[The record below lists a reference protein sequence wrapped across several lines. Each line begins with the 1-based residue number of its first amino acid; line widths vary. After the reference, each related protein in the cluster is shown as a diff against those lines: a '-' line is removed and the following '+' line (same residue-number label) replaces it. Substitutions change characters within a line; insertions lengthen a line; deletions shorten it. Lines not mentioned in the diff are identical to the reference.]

1 MNRFALTAL
10 TVTLFAASTT
20 FGVAQTEAKEELM
33 ETQPQAKT
41 EAAQTGEV
49 EPTVDKEGAPT
60 GTEGEA
66 ASIVDE
72 GTTVEKE
79 STAES
84 ASELTE
90 DKGEPASLTQ

>member
-10 TVTLFAASTT
+10 TATLFAASSTLA
-20 FGVAQTEAKEELM
+20 VAQSEAKEELM

-41 EAAQTGEV
+41 EAAETGEV
-49 EPTVDKEGAPT
+49 EATMEKEGAPT

-66 ASIVDE
+66 ASLVDE
-72 GTTVEKE
+72 GATPEKE
-79 STAES
+79 SNVES

-90 DKGEPASLTQ
+90 DKGEPASTTQ